1 MIIHDISLPIS
12 PNMTIWHDTPPVSL
26 ARFSDQANGDLA
38 TVSHLSMLV
47 HTGTHIDAPLH
58 FLQGGATIDSL
69 LLENLCGPAFVCHAL
84 DTDTISAETLDGL
97 DIPRGT
103 ERLLIRTRNSELW
116 KLSPPRFTPSYVGVA
131 ADGAQWLVDH
141 HVKLIGVDYLSV
153 APFADL
159 TTTHQTLLRA
169 GIIPLEGLDLSKIET
184 GIYMLYCLPLNLIGA
199 DGSPARVILVEG
211 D

>member
-1 MIIHDISLPIS
+1 MKIHDISLPIS
-12 PNMTIWHDTPPVSL
+12 PSMTIWPDTPAVSL
-26 ARFSDQANGDLA
+26 ARISDQANGDLA

-69 LLENLCGPAFVCHAL
+69 LLETLCGSAFVCHAL
-84 DTDTISAETLDGL
+84 DADTISAEVLDGL
-97 DIPRGT
+97 GIPRGT

-116 KLSPPRFTPSYVGVA
+116 KLPPPRFTPLYVGVA

-141 HVKLIGVDYLSV
+141 HVKLIGVDFLSV

-159 TTTHQTLLRA
+159 TTTHQIMLRA
-169 GIIPLEGLDLSKIET
+169 GVIPLEGLDLSKIEP
-184 GIYMLYCLPLNLIGA
+184 GRYMLYCLPLNLIGA
-199 DGSPARVILVEG
+199 DGSPARVILIEG